1 MKERVIY
8 FDYLRVLAT
17 MAVIFLHVAAQNWYD
32 TDVNTLNW
40 HVFNI
45 YDSIVRWGVPIF
57 IMISGAL
64 FLEKEIDIKK
74 LYLKNILRLTTAFI
88 FWSTIYSIITGG
100 STLTILSNIIT
111 GHYHMW
117 FIPMI
122 IGLYISI
129 PILQNIIKSNKI
141 TKYFLILAFVFVFF
155 IPQIIQL
162 AEDFGGTRIKILL
175 SATNKTIKNIQPQIT
190 LGFTGYFIAG
200 YFVNKIKIIKKK
212 RIYIYLLGIIGTT
225 ITITL
230 DAYLSLKKQIP
241 VSTYYGNFCVNV
253 LMQSIAIFVFI
264 KYNSPKSNKLNN
276 LIKKLSQYSFGA
288 YLVHII
294 IIDQLNIRFSLNTL
308 SFNPI
313 FSVPIISSIVF
324 IISFTISIIISKIPI
339 LKKFIV

>member
-1 MKERVIY
+1 MKERVVY

-57 IMISGAL
+57 VMISGAL

-74 LYLKNILRLTTAFI
+74 LYLKNILRLIIAFL
-88 FWSTIYSIITGG
+88 FWSTIYSIINGG
-100 STLTILSNIIT
+100 DILKILTNIIE

-129 PILQNIIKSNKI
+129 PIIQNIIKSDKI
-141 TKYFLILAFVFVFF
+141 TKYFLILAFLFVFF
-155 IPQIIQL
+155 IPQLIQL
-162 AEDFGGTRIKILL
+162 TEDFGETRIKILL
-175 SATNKTIKNIQPQIT
+175 SATNKTIKNIQPQIA
-190 LGFTGYFIAG
+190 LGFTGYFISG
-200 YFVNKIKIIKKK
+200 YFINKIKIIKKK
-212 RIYIYLLGIIGTT
+212 RIFIYILGIIGAA

-230 DAYLSLKKQIP
+230 DAYLALERQIP
-241 VSTYYGNFCVNV
+241 VSTYYGNFCINV

-276 LIKKLSQYSFGA
+276 
-288 YLVHII
+288 II
-294 IIDQLNIRFSLNTL
+294 NKGGIYEKEEDNNKSAANT
-308 SFNPI
+308 
-313 FSVPIISSIVF
+313 VISR
-324 IISFTISIIISKIPI
+324 
-339 LKKFIV
+339 

>member
-8 FDYLRVLAT
+8 FDYLRILAT
-17 MAVIFLHVAAQNWYD
+17 IAVIFLHVAAQNWYT

-64 FLEKEIDIKK
+64 FLEKEINIKQI
-74 LYLKNILRLTTAFI
+74 YSKNILRLLTAFI
-88 FWSTIYSIITGG
+88 FWSIVYSLVTKG

-111 GHYHMW
+111 GYYHMW

-122 IGLYISI
+122 IGLYISL
-129 PILQNIIKSNKI
+129 PIIKNVIKSDKT
-141 TKYFLILAFVFVFF
+141 TKYFLVLSFIFVFF

-162 AEDFGGTRIKILL
+162 GEDFGDDRMKILL
-175 SATNKTIKNIQPQIT
+175 SSLNKTIKNIQPSMF

-200 YFVNKIKIIKKK
+200 YFINKIKITKKK
-212 RIYIYLLGIIGTT
+212 RIPIYLLGIIGTI
-225 ITITL
+225 ITIML
-230 DAYLSLKKQIP
+230 NAYLSIKKQTP

-253 LMQSIAIFVFI
+253 LMQSIAIFVFF
-264 KYNSPKSNKLNN
+264 KYSKLKSNNI
-276 LIKKLSQYSFGA
+276 IKKLSKYSFGA
-288 YLVHII
+288 YLIHVLII
-294 IIDQLNIRFSLNTL
+294 EQLNTHFALNTL

-313 FSVPIISSIVF
+313 ISVPIISIIVC
-324 IISFTISIIISKIPI
+324 IISFLISAIINKIPI
-339 LKKFIV
+339 LKNFIV